1 VIESDEAVRIAE
13 YDALFIRETTAVEH
27 HTYRMAR
34 RADREGMIV
43 IDDPQSIIR
52 CSNKVYQAE
61 LFQRRGLPTPQTLV
75 VHEGNIQDVAAIV
88 GLPCVLKRPDGC
100 FSQGVVKAETEDDLA
115 TLLPA
120 LFRESELVI
129 AQAWTPST
137 FDWRI
142 GVLDGKPLFACRYH
156 MAPGHWQI
164 VRTDGARHSRYGRV
178 EALPVDEAPKKAVQL
193 AVRAADLIGNGFYG
207 VDLKEIDGRFV
218 LMEVNDNPNV
228 DAGFEDGATGD
239 GLYLGIMDFFR
250 RRLDLRGSD
259 RRKSGKRRSLR
270 PTEPIRHH
278 SGFSRASASRLKR

>member
-88 GLPCVLKRPDGC
+88 GLPCVLNRPDGC

-259 RRKSGKRRSLR
+259 RRKSGK
-270 PTEPIRHH
+270 
-278 SGFSRASASRLKR
+278 